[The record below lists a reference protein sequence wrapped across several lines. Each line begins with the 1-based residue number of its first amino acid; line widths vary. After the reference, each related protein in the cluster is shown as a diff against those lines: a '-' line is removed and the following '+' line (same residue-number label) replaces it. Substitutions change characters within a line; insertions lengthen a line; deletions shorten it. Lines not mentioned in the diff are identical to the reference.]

1 MKKQVFTLIELLV
14 VIAIIAIL
22 AAMLLPALQSARARA
37 GGTNCQNN
45 FREIG
50 KAFHLYIDDHE
61 NWLPG
66 PVTGLPTREI
76 SRKNNN
82 FTLVLETLYIRSF
95 KSKKG
100 DFLGTM
106 TPYNTNIWYCPT
118 SGMDFYEKEAVRS
131 SGKRLGA
138 LNNRGY
144 GEKDLRHAWNYP
156 FSYPDKETQ
165 YRLKKFSVFDMK
177 VKDSSGNNIR
187 ISLSRIPI
195 YAELNRLT
203 NSAVKYEPAHNKA
216 GSMFMADGHTESFRT
231 FSEDSWCPRNP
242 GDFAQ

>member
-1 MKKQVFTLIELLV
+1 MKKQSFTLIELLV

-22 AAMLLPALQSARARA
+22 AAMLLPALQQARARA

-45 FREIG
+45 YREIG
-50 KAFHLYIDDHE
+50 KAFLMYINDHE

-76 SRKNNN
+76 SRGNNN
-82 FTLVLETLYIRSF
+82 FTLALEQLYIRSF
-95 KSKKG
+95 KTKKG

-118 SGMDFYEKEAVRS
+118 SGVELYEKEAVRS

-144 GEKDLRHAWNYP
+144 GENDLRHNWNYP
-156 FSYPDKETQ
+156 FSYPSKETQ
-165 YRLKKFSVFDMK
+165 YRLKKFSVFDTTVRNSAGK
-177 VKDSSGNNIR
+177 NVK
-187 ISLSRIPI
+187 ISLSKIPI

-203 NSAVKYEPAHNKA
+203 NSGVTYEPAHNKA
-216 GSMFMADGHTESFRT
+216 FSMFMADGHTESIRH
-231 FSEDSWCPRNP
+231 FSDSSWCPRNI
-242 GDFAQ
+242 GDYAQ